1 METTKKF
8 YIGPAGWSYKDW
20 AGTVY
25 SEKVGRNK
33 LRFIARYF
41 DCVEINSSFYRIPSR
56 SVVSSWCERVEW
68 KREFLFT
75 VKVWQRF
82 THERKIEED
91 EVSHFLR
98 AFDPLLTKNRL
109 GAFLIQFPWSFK
121 MDNDNIKYLH
131 RLSNFFRD
139 MPAAVELRHGSW
151 NTETGIDTIKNMGF
165 AICNIDQP
173 QIGNSMPPTN
183 YVTIKDL
190 AYIRLHGRNTRV
202 WFKEDAERD
211 ERYNYLYS
219 TNELIQWKER
229 ASEVASKVD
238 RVFIITN
245 NHFRGQAIVNALQIK
260 YLLEG
265 AKQKAPPS
273 IIRHYP
279 QLREICTIDE
289 SQSELEL

>member
-20 AGTVY
+20 IGTVY
-25 SEKVGRNK
+25 TKKDARDK
-33 LRFIARYF
+33 LQIIARYF
-41 DCVEINSSFYRIPSR
+41 NCIEINSSFYRIPSR
-56 SVVSSWCERVEW
+56 SIVSSWCERIEW

-82 THERKIEED
+82 THERKISED
-91 EVSHFLR
+91 EVHYFLR
-98 AFDPLLTKNRL
+98 AFEPLLTKNRL

-121 MDNDNIKYLH
+121 MDEENVKYLH
-131 RLSNFFRD
+131 RLSSFFRD
-139 MPAAVELRHGSW
+139 VPAAVELRHGSW
-151 NTETGIDTIKNMGF
+151 NSESGIETIKNLGL

-173 QIGNSMPPTN
+173 QIANPMPPTD
-183 YVTIKDL
+183 YATIKDL
-190 AYIRLHGRNTRV
+190 AYIRLHGRNARS
-202 WFKEDAERD
+202 WFAEGAGRD

-219 TNELIQWKER
+219 TEELIQWKER
-229 ASEVASKVD
+229 ASEVASKVN

-265 AKQKAPPS
+265 AKQKAPGT
-273 IIRHYP
+273 IIRNYP

-289 SQSELEL
+289 NQSELEL